1 MYTITNE
8 QRQVIMTALG
18 ELQGK
23 IGYSA
28 MLIIDRGVEEV
39 VEKDEELNKQKGK

>member
-1 MYTITNE
+1 MYKITTE
-8 QRQVIMTALG
+8 QLQVIMNALG

-23 IGYSA
+23 IGYAA
-28 MLIIDRGVEEV
+28 MAIIDRGLEEV